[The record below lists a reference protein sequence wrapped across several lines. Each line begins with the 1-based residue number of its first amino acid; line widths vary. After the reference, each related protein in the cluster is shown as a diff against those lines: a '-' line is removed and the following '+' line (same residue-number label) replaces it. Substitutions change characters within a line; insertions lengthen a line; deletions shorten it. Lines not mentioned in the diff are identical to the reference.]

1 MDGFLLQCEIV
12 PKERGFK
19 NILGHSSTLLNES
32 YLKGQGGSVYL
43 LSLALLII
51 FMCRNIPQSLH
62 QEPVRHLITIYKEM
76 FVILKKAKSS
86 SAVWTLRMYNQTTQP
101 SRGSERGKSI
111 WSTRF
116 HRKSMTH
123 GAEYMR
129 DPPSRGSDAAHPR
142 RVLWRFS
149 HGSGWTTPCL
159 DWCRKNPSCPI
170 LISTPLCP
178 HLHFPPPPLL
188 GRPPPSAWTRPQ
200 QRQRTRAR
208 ARAAGC
214 GDGVSP
220 YGRSRGTG
228 RTWRLYAAT
237 AGRGGCTGSGCGRE
251 RAPER
256 GRLDAAATAGCSG
269 GGSPDGRT
277 RGAGWTRRWMDTAG
291 VTATAMAHPRLRF
304 ARHLR
309 WKWEPTADAGR
320 GRTAARIRAAGNG
333 GGVGVSQGRPGSGAG
348 PAKSWRAADFDN
360 TGTSTASTA
369 GFKTPSSRR

>member
-1 MDGFLLQCEIV
+1 MTIISPINVPRLPSHPGGLRGANQSGPHVFTGTVKVGSRFLLQPLDV
-12 PKERGFK
+12 VNF
-19 NILGHSSTLLNES
+19 SSL
-32 YLKGQGGSVYL
+32 VH
-43 LSLALLII
+43 
-51 FMCRNIPQSLH
+51 P
-62 QEPVRHLITIYKEM
+62 
-76 FVILKKAKSS
+76 
-86 SAVWTLRMYNQTTQP
+86 P
-101 SRGSERGKSI
+101 S
-111 WSTRF
+111 
-116 HRKSMTH
+116 KSMTH

-369 GFKTPSSRR
+369 GFKTPSYYFSKIFDVLKQ